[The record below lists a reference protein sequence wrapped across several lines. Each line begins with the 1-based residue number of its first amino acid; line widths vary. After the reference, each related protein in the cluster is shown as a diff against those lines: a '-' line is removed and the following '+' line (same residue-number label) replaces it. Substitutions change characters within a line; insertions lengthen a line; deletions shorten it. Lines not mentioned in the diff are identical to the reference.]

1 MNYSQ
6 TQQVQLPVSP
16 DHPDQS
22 TFNPN
27 LPQGND
33 VWPQLQRQPQLDGQ
47 IIGAC
52 VAHFRMFA
60 QSRSTKTR
68 VHTFTYNMLSSNR
81 FQNPIM
87 AEWCQ
92 RAVDFCE
99 FLIKAQNNPPP
110 VAAEKAAAKIYL
122 GLLYTMVATPQFAVL
137 QQMID
142 QQTATGLNQA
152 GAELNAIT
160 NDVQNWLRGAQQN
173 QSPYGTG
180 GVTIGGGQQLP
191 AIGGGGYNAP
201 TGHNPH
207 AALSTYGASAPNT
220 VAAGNTDHLMPMAPA
235 PAATSNI
242 VDGAAAGRYIDGSA
256 KSWGGTPA
264 ATATIIAQPQPEPV
278 PEFNEPIPGNVSE
291 VIVDPAMNARLG
303 YEINPDRPY
312 DVIHNAGGIEVRP
325 AYQTK
330 WKRTV
335 GDDQPYALLVDPA
348 KWIVFYVRFPDG
360 VVKEKLVEIED
371 GMQYLQ
377 HEISD
382 KLRAAA
388 FKPEGKI
395 VQSSRE
401 IAEYNAAPQPI
412 TEIDQRQDQELD
424 DITPVILPAI
434 FTCSTDLENE
444 REARLAVIEALKLSD
459 TDLLPSHQYTSV
471 KFHSMDISPD
481 CYAALVEF
489 SELTNWESVA
499 DRLSRLA
506 RTGVLPMRYYR
517 FINERLTQAV
527 NTFMADSL
535 SISGIRIGDFADDIA
550 ALPAY
555 LGNKRGI
562 EIQHVFDNSVENI
575 VKRAVCMANEG
586 EGDTDTYGIVD
597 QYINLQLSWTQNQIA
612 SLAIEREPVLVSEA
626 SHPKIM
632 EVIKDLLTRVVAED
646 DKLRTHTLRLLTVD
660 GCYYEIIRGRLM
672 QNAILLKRAA

>member
-1 MNYSQ
+1 MQYSQ

-27 LPQGND
+27 LPNGND
-33 VWPQLQRQPQLDGQ
+33 VWPPLTRQPQLDGQ
-47 IIGAC
+47 VIAAC
-52 VAHFRMFA
+52 VSQFRMFA
-60 QSRSTKTR
+60 QTRAAKTR

-81 FQNPIM
+81 FNNPIM
-87 AEWCQ
+87 NEWCQ
-92 RAVDFCE
+92 RTVDFCE
-99 FLIKAQNNPPP
+99 FLIRVQNNPPM

-142 QQTATGLNQA
+142 QNTATGLNQA
-152 GAELNAIT
+152 GAELQSIT
-160 NDVQNWLRGAQQN
+160 NDVQNWLRQGTQQ
-173 QSPYGTG
+173 QSPYGT

-191 AIGGGGYNAP
+191 QIGQAGGGG
-201 TGHNPH
+201 GHNPH
-207 AALSTYGASAPNT
+207 AALSSYSNPMPASGT
-220 VAAGNTDHLMPMAPA
+220 GNTDHLMPMAPA
-235 PAATSNI
+235 APATGVT
-242 VDGAAAGRYIDGSA
+242 VDGDRSGRYIDGSV
-256 KSWGGTPA
+256 KSWGNAPA
-264 ATATIIAQPQPEPV
+264 AAPVQTVIAQPQPAPV

-291 VIVDPAMNARLG
+291 VTVDPGMNVRLG
-303 YEINPDRPY
+303 YEVNPDRPY
-312 DVIHNAGGIEVRP
+312 DLIHNAGGIEVRP

-377 HEISD
+377 HEIND

-388 FKPEGKI
+388 FKPEGKV

-401 IAEYNAAPQPI
+401 IAEYNSLPVPI
-412 TEIDQRQDQELD
+412 TEVDQRQDQELD
-424 DITPVILPAI
+424 DITPVILPEI
-434 FTCSTDLENE
+434 YTSSTDLENE
-444 REARLAVIEALKLSD
+444 REARLAVIDALKLSD
-459 TDLLPSHQYTSV
+459 DDLLPAHQYTSA
-471 KFHSMDISPD
+471 KFHSMDISRE
-481 CYAALVEF
+481 CYDALLLF
-489 SELTNWESVA
+489 TDYTNWESVS
-499 DRLSRLA
+499 DNLSRLG
-506 RTGVLPMRYYR
+506 RTGLLPMRYYR

-527 NTFMADSL
+527 NLFLADSL
-535 SISGIRIGDFADDIA
+535 SITGIRIGDFAEDIT

-555 LGNKRGI
+555 LAKKRGL
-562 EIQHVFDNSVENI
+562 EIQHVFDRSVENI
-575 VKRAVCMANEG
+575 VNRALCMASEG
-586 EGDTDTYGIVD
+586 EDGSTAFGIVD
-597 QYINLQLSWTQNQIA
+597 QYINLQLSWTQAQIA
-612 SLAIEREPVLVSEA
+612 TLSIEREPVLVSEA
-626 SHPKIM
+626 SHPKVL
-632 EVIKDLLTRVVAED
+632 EVIKDLLVRVGQDD

-672 QNAILLKRAA
+672 QHAILLKRAA

>member
-1 MNYSQ
+1 MQYSQ

-16 DHPDQS
+16 DHIDQS

-27 LPQGND
+27 LPNGND
-33 VWPQLQRQPQLDGQ
+33 VWPPLSRQPQMDGQ
-47 IIGAC
+47 VIGAC
-52 VAHFRMFA
+52 VAQFRMFA
-60 QSRSTKTR
+60 QSRAGKTR

-99 FLIKAQNNPPP
+99 FLIRVQNNQPM

-142 QQTATGLNQA
+142 QNTATGLNQA
-152 GAELNAIT
+152 GAELQAIT
-160 NDVQNWLRGAQQN
+160 NDVQNWLRSGTQQ

-180 GVTIGGGQQLP
+180 GVSIGGAQQLPPIGGG
-191 AIGGGGYNAP
+191 ATYGAAS
-201 TGHNPH
+201 GHNPH
-207 AALSTYGASAPNT
+207 AALSSYNSPAPASG
-220 VAAGNTDHLMPMAPA
+220 VANTDHLMPMPPVAPA
-235 PAATSNI
+235 TGVT
-242 VDGAAAGRYIDGSA
+242 VDGDRSGRYIDGSV
-256 KSWGGTPA
+256 KSWGGAAPA
-264 ATATIIAQPQPEPV
+264 QTIISQQQPAPV
-278 PEFNEPIPGNVSE
+278 PEFNEPIPGNVNE
-291 VIVDPAMNARLG
+291 VIVDPGMNVRLG
-303 YEINPDRPY
+303 YEVNPDRPF
-312 DVIHNAGGIEVRP
+312 DVIHNAGGIEIRP

-388 FKPEGKI
+388 FKPEGKV

-401 IAEYNAAPQPI
+401 IAEYNALPVPI
-412 TEIDQRQDQELD
+412 TEVDQRQDQELD
-424 DITPVILPAI
+424 DITPVILPAV

-444 REARLAVIEALKLSD
+444 REARLTVIEALKLD
-459 TDLLPSHQYTSV
+459 PTDVLPAHQYTSV
-471 KFHSMDISPD
+471 KFHSMDISQE
-481 CYAALVEF
+481 CYSALLEF
-489 SELTNWESVA
+489 AEHTNWETVA
-499 DRLSRLA
+499 DHLSRLG
-506 RTGVLPMRYYR
+506 RTGLLPMRYYR

-527 NTFMADSL
+527 NLFLTDSL
-535 SISGIRIGDFADDIA
+535 SITGIRISDFSDDIA

-555 LGNKRGI
+555 LGKKRGL
-562 EIQHVFDNSVENI
+562 EIQQVFDRSVENI

-586 EGDTDTYGIVD
+586 EDDNTAYGIVD
-597 QYINLQLSWTQNQIA
+597 QYINLQLSWSQDQIA
-612 SLAIEREPVLVSEA
+612 TLAIEKEPVLVSEA
-626 SHPKIM
+626 SHPKVL
-632 EVIKDLLTRVVAED
+632 EVIKDLLVRVGQDD

-660 GCYYEIIRGRLM
+660 GCYYEVIRGRLM
-672 QNAILLKRAA
+672 QHAILLKRAA